1 MPALEDKIVQSAVSE
16 VLSAVYEADF
26 LGFSY
31 GFRPGRNPHMALD
44 ALHTAIMSQRVNWV
58 LDADIRSFST
68 RSTTSGCCGW
78 WRTGSLILES
88 YGSSGC
94 GCGLA
99 FLRAARSKRRTG
111 LPARGGHQSAP
122 RQQLPAIPRSLG
134 PPMAS
139 SPCTR
144 FVVIVR
150 YADDFVIGF
159 EKNAEADEMLLA
171 LKVRLANFGLML
183 MSTRRG

>member
-1 MPALEDKIVQSAVSE
+1 
-16 VLSAVYEADF
+16 
-26 LGFSY
+26 
-31 GFRPGRNPHMALD
+31 
-44 ALHTAIMSQRVNWV
+44 
-58 LDADIRSFST
+58 
-68 RSTTSGCCGW
+68 
-78 WRTGSLILES
+78 
-88 YGSSGC
+88 
-94 GCGLA
+94 
-99 FLRAARSKRRTG
+99 
-111 LPARGGHQSAP
+111 
-122 RQQLPAIPRSLG
+122 
-134 PPMAS
+134 MAS